1 MITQELVVGKILAHL
16 NAELSETELVHW
28 AEDAL
33 VTLVE
38 SDIDEPNEQMILDT
52 LMYIGAGDTPG
63 FPLTWSVLS
72 AFLEKLGT
80 KVRIVTEAS

>member
-38 SDIDEPNEQMILDT
+38 SDIDEPND
-52 LMYIGAGDTPG
+52 GDPY
-63 FPLTWSVLS
+63 VY
-72 AFLEKLGT
+72 
-80 KVRIVTEAS
+80 RRR